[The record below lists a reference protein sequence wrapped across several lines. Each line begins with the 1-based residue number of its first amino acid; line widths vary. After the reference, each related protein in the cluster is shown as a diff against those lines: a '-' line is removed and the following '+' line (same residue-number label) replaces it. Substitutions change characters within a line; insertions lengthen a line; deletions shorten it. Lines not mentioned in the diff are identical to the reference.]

1 MVVLNDN
8 EKGLLQQ
15 LAAGDDDAFQQIYFL
30 YSGRLYGNL
39 LKLVK
44 SEAVAQEILQDA
56 FIKIWEYRSTI
67 DPEKSFRSYLFRIA
81 ENMVCNFYSKA
92 SRDKALLKKLIENSV
107 NEYSH
112 IEESIIS
119 RENSKFLYTAIEE
132 LPPQRRQVFELC
144 KIEGKTYQEVGTL
157 LNISVSTVSDHIV
170 KANRFLKEY
179 ASRKQTFILILALLL
194 SCTDK

>member
-1 MVVLNDN
+1 MAVLNDN
-8 EKGLLQQ
+8 EKGLLLQ
-15 LAAGDDDAFQQIYFL
+15 LAAGDDAAFQQIYFL
-30 YSGRLYGNL
+30 YSRRLYGNL

-44 SEAVAQEILQDA
+44 SEVIAQEILQDA
-56 FIKIWEYRSTI
+56 FIKIWEYRSNI

-92 SRDKALLKKLIENSV
+92 SRDKALLKKLIESSA

-112 IEESIIS
+112 VEEAVMFREES
-119 RENSKFLYTAIEE
+119 KLLHAAIEE
-132 LPPQRRQVFELC
+132 LPPQRRQVFKLC
-144 KIEGKTYQEVGTL
+144 KIEGKTYHEVGSL

-179 ASRKQTFILILALLL
+179 ASRKHTFILILALLL
-194 SCTDK
+194 SCSDK